1 MRKTTGLSG
10 DVKACIAKNELF
22 EDLDDAGLE
31 QLAGMARLEKFP
43 KGKKI
48 FGEGEDPK
56 FFTMVFSGQVKVYK
70 TSSEGQDLI
79 LEVFGK
85 NDAFG
90 TVALLDGMGY
100 PANAAPI
107 QEASVL
113 LIRQEDFFKF
123 IESHP
128 ALALKIIRDLGR
140 RLRMATG
147 KIMSLTF
154 RDVQSKMANLLF
166 NLAQEHG
173 EKVPGGTRIALPLT
187 RQEMANMIGITI
199 ETAIRVLS
207 LFRKEKI
214 IDTQGKEILISDMEK
229 LRDRIL

>member
-1 MRKTTGLSG
+1 MSQLEE
-10 DVKACIAKNELF
+10 VKACIGKNELF
-22 EDLDDAGLE
+22 EDLDDVFLE
-31 QLAGMARLEKFP
+31 QLAHMARMEKFA

-48 FGEGEDPK
+48 FEEGEKPR

-70 TSSEGQDLI
+70 TASEGQDLI

-100 PANAAPI
+100 PANAAPL
-107 QEASVL
+107 QEAVILS
-113 LIRQEDFFKF
+113 IRQEDFFKF

-128 ALALKIIRDLGR
+128 ALALKVIRDLGR

-166 NLAQEHG
+166 SLAQDHG
-173 EKVPGGTRIALPLT
+173 EKLPEGVRITLPLT

-214 IDTQGKEILISDMEK
+214 IETQGKEIVILDMEK
-229 LRDRIL
+229 LRDRLL